1 MRISAS
7 GLLSTIAV
15 AIDQILRL
23 VPSIRPPI
31 EPVVS
36 STNATST
43 VGFTEACDSPAESGR
58 AASANARERS
68 VVDDCMVLLQC
79 FVPWNRSSPG
89 FTVACATKQGGP
101 GSDVWLA
108 RKRRYR
114 FPERS
119 GSNRT
124 GGRLLDGPESVK
136 VRAHGLPR
144 SPDQPRARAG
154 WPPVGN
160 GAGGRAR
167 HRAAFAIAGLFLHQR
182 IAAAVRPA
190 RRSGGAERA
199 RRDLDRR
206 DQVIGGG
213 SARRPEMA
221 GLSRALRPAVL
232 CLHPGSALRNFSRP
246 HRADHRRR
254 LWRTSAVRG
263 AGAPPAGG
271 DAQID
276 DGAVRDRRGA
286 AHQPAG
292 RSAGAWG
299 V

>member
-7 GLLSTIAV
+7 GLESTIAV

-23 VPSIRPPI
+23 APSIRPPI

-89 FTVACATKQGGP
+89 FTVACGPKRGGP
-101 GSDVWLA
+101 GSDLWPA

-119 GSNRT
+119 ASNRT

-136 VRAHGLPR
+136 VRAHGIARP
-144 SPDQPRARAG
+144 PDQPRTRAG

-160 GAGGRAR
+160 RAGGRAR
-167 HRAAFAIAGLFLHQR
+167 HCAVVAIAGLFLHQR
-182 IAAAVRPA
+182 IAAAVRPP
-190 RRSGGAERA
+190 RRLGGVERA

-206 DQVIGGG
+206 DQV
-213 SARRPEMA
+213 
-221 GLSRALRPAVL
+221 
-232 CLHPGSALRNFSRP
+232 
-246 HRADHRRR
+246 
-254 LWRTSAVRG
+254 
-263 AGAPPAGG
+263 
-271 DAQID
+271 
-276 DGAVRDRRGA
+276 
-286 AHQPAG
+286 
-292 RSAGAWG
+292 
-299 V
+299 